1 MIYDNIKNAALY
13 EKAYPL
19 LAEAFDF
26 IREYN
31 RAPKPV
37 GRYELQGDALYA
49 MDKNLAADV
58 IRRYGAD
65 RVFFGTD
72 YPMWKP
78 EDEIARVNALPLT
91 QEEREM
97 IFHKNFEK
105 FIGEA

>member
-1 MIYDNIKNAALY
+1 MDCSSS
-13 EKAYPL
+13 
-19 LAEAFDF
+19 
-26 IREYN
+26 
-31 RAPKPV
+31 
-37 GRYELQGDALYA
+37 LYA
-49 MDKNLAADV
+49 MDKDLAADV